1 MNTFASFR
9 QSGISML
16 EVLVA
21 LVVISLGL
29 LGIAGMQAAAINN
42 TNIARSR
49 SIGAIAAES
58 MAAAMHANNAYW
70 TALSSAN
77 SNSWTVTASGVTGT
91 PSLTQTVNCSA
102 SGSNCSAANMA
113 AYDTTQWG
121 SGMLG
126 TLPSG
131 QGQIACTPATTTS
144 PTSCTITVSWQEKQS
159 KVNAATMTAPA
170 TASATYQMVVI
181 P

>member
-1 MNTFASFR
+1 
-9 QSGISML
+9 ML

-49 SIGAIAAES
+49 SIGAIAADS

-70 TALSSAN
+70 SNLSSAN
-77 SNSWTVTASGVTGT
+77 SNSWTVTASGVTGAPT
-91 PSLTQTVNCSA
+91 LTQTVDCSA
-102 SGSNCSAANMA
+102 SSYCSASSMA
-113 AYDTTQWG
+113 AYDATQWG
-121 SGMLG
+121 SSLLS

-131 QGQIACTPATTTS
+131 QGQIACTASAPTT
-144 PTSCTITVSWQEKQS
+144 CTITVSWLEKQS
-159 KVNAATMTAPA
+159 KVNAAAMNASA

>member
-1 MNTFASFR
+1 MSMNTFASCR
-9 QSGISML
+9 QSGVSML

-70 TALSSAN
+70 SNLSSAN

-91 PSLTQTVNCSA
+91 PSLTQTVDCTA
-102 SGSNCSAANMA
+102 SGSNCSAATMA

-131 QGQIACTPATTTS
+131 KGQIACATSAPTT
-144 PTSCTITVSWQEKQS
+144 CTITVSWQEKQS